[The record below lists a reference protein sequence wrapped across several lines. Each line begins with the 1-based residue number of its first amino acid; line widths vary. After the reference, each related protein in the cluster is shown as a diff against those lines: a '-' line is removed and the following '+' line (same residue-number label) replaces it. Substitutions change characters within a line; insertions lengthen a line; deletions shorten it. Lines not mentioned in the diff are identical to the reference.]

1 MSQFYDSIRTTC
13 GTRTLALVGSVANAQ
28 SGTRVQ
34 SNTRSQGGSGT
45 VTRTT
50 QGSSSRPAATNG
62 SIALDGYCP
71 VCIVDMKKWVKG
83 NPAIQA
89 TYDGKSYYFP
99 SNEQKETFLADP
111 AKYVPALGGDCTVCA
126 VNMGETIPG
135 SIRHAALSHKRLYLF
150 PSQEQQQEFMANAV
164 KYVDVDLAYGGKCVV
179 CRVEMNKDVAGKP
192 EIAAYHQ
199 GLRYL
204 FPSEEQRNMF
214 LANPAKYA
222 TPSAANNTPAR
233 N

>member
-1 MSQFYDSIRTTC
+1 
-13 GTRTLALVGSVANAQ
+13 
-28 SGTRVQ
+28 
-34 SNTRSQGGSGT
+34 
-45 VTRTT
+45 
-50 QGSSSRPAATNG
+50 
-62 SIALDGYCP
+62 
-71 VCIVDMKKWVKG
+71 MKKWVKG

-89 TYDGKSYYFP
+89 KYDGKRYYFP

-126 VNMGETIPG
+126 VNMGESIPG

-150 PSQEQQQEFMANAV
+150 PSHEQQQEFLANPA

-179 CRVEMNKDVAGKP
+179 CSIEMNKGVAGKP

-204 FPSEEQRNMF
+204 FPSAEQRDMF

-222 TPSAANNTPAR
+222 VQTTDNAASTR